1 MRKGQRESE
10 RGAMGEGTGK
20 LSVQD
25 FVMVSMRLHL
35 RRVDKT
41 TRNEGDRC
49 GGWGQTT
56 GKKQHTKNSFHLR
69 LKAPRRQDSSQ

>member
-1 MRKGQRESE
+1 
-10 RGAMGEGTGK
+10 MGEGTGK

-49 GGWGQTT
+49 GGG
-56 GKKQHTKNSFHLR
+56 G
-69 LKAPRRQDSSQ
+69 RQRERSNTPKTVSISD